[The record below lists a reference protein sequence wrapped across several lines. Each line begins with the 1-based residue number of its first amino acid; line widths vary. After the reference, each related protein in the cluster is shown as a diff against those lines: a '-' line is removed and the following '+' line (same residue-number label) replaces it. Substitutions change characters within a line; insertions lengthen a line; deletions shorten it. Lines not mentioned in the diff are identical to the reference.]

1 MGLCLIVCLVAF
13 KKWSNPNFVL
23 NIFIWHFFRGLC
35 IPVAQGGRNRKY
47 YSGIQ
52 VSLISFARYS
62 PKMYFAYTHTVEQ
75 KTRRAVHS
83 PSPPLSPP
91 FSTLKGRWFL
101 WFWCCFWKRF
111 LQWKKNILLSC
122 ITSQHKRCETC
133 SFQSNV
139 RRQTIFPATF
149 VTTRDALQE
158 KLPGVRAPQ
167 LSSFSLLF

>member
-35 IPVAQGGRNRKY
+35 IPVAQGWRNRKY

-75 KTRRAVHS
+75 KTRRAVQS
-83 PSPPLSPP
+83 PLPPSPPPSPPLRGDG
-91 FSTLKGRWFL
+91 F
-101 WFWCCFWKRF
+101 CCVGAVFEKDFCNEIKIFCCRASHRRNINDARHVHFRAMYAARQFF
-111 LQWKKNILLSC
+111 LQLL
-122 ITSQHKRCETC
+122 
-133 SFQSNV
+133 
-139 RRQTIFPATF
+139 
-149 VTTRDALQE
+149 
-158 KLPGVRAPQ
+158 
-167 LSSFSLLF
+167 